1 MISGSIFLG
10 FVFTNAYLAYNY
22 FWKEAFLDHATLKK
36 NLANNLISY
45 KTESN
50 SLRSSIQEDQMVLAK
65 HQLSKFPIEN
75 PVSIVDI
82 AVKTAKE
89 CLQHLN
95 VPYAKCHCVNHLQQ
109 RIVGIV
115 T

>member
-1 MISGSIFLG
+1 
-10 FVFTNAYLAYNY
+10 
-22 FWKEAFLDHATLKK
+22 
-36 NLANNLISY
+36 
-45 KTESN
+45 
-50 SLRSSIQEDQMVLAK
+50 MVLAK